1 MDARVIWTKN
11 LYLKSKRILSVN
23 INILSDNKVLF
34 FSLTGST
41 FYVLQVHKRMV
52 YLTINNITDLI

>member
-1 MDARVIWTKN
+1 MDKN